1 LATLRHGNIH
11 FVGQKM
17 GGGRPETRVESP
29 GSTAGVWKEING
41 VDRIDASVLSISPG
55 RPLRASITTFGA
67 LAWSGFRR
75 YATYRQATIAGSFT
89 NIVFGFLRCYV
100 LLAVAAGAAG
110 GRPGGYDPA
119 QLATFVWVGQGLLT
133 VTGIWG
139 WTELADRIRTG
150 DVASDLLRPVPP
162 VSAYLA
168 ADLGRAAHGMLT
180 RFVPPVVV
188 GALVFPFVV
197 PHRWQTVPLFLI
209 SVVLAVIGSF
219 GCRFLV
225 NATAYWLQ
233 DARGP
238 LMLWTLGSGVLA
250 GLYFPLRLLPDW
262 AAVTLW
268 VVTPFPGLLQTPLDV
283 LVERDPAGRQFG
295 LVVLQAIWV
304 IGLLALARFVQR
316 RAERKL
322 VVQGG

>member
-1 LATLRHGNIH
+1 MR
-11 FVGQKM
+11 
-17 GGGRPETRVESP
+17 GGRPETRVESP
-29 GSTAGVWKEING
+29 GSTAGFREEING
-41 VDRIDASVLSISPG
+41 VDRIDASVLTISPG
-55 RPLRASITTFGA
+55 RPIRVSVATFGA
-67 LAWSGFRR
+67 LVWSGFRR
-75 YATYRQATIAGSFT
+75 YATYRQATIAGTFT

-100 LLAVAAGAAG
+100 LLAVAAGASG
-110 GRPGGYDPA
+110 GHPGGYDRA
-119 QLATFVWVGQGLLT
+119 QLASFVWVGQGLLS

-139 WTELADRIRTG
+139 WTELSDRIRTG

-162 VSAYLA
+162 VTAYLA
-168 ADLGRAAHGMLT
+168 ADLGRAGHAMLT
-180 RFVPPVVV
+180 RFLPPVVV
-188 GALVFPFVV
+188 GALVFPVAV

-209 SVVLAVIGSF
+209 SVVLAVTACF

-238 LMLWTLGSGVLA
+238 IMFWTLSSGVLS

-268 VVTPFPGLLQTPLDV
+268 VATPLPGLLQTPIDV
-283 LVERDPAGRQFG
+283 LVERDPPGRQFQ
-295 LVVLQAIWV
+295 LVLLQAVWVVVL
-304 IGLLALARFVQR
+304 LFLARAVQR